1 MNSHLGGD
9 DGPSRIGAPLPPHPT
24 LSRFYQRDDERPGFI
39 DGLFDAS
46 APHYDRISRLI
57 SLGTDRAYR
66 RRVLLESG
74 LAPGMA
80 MLDVACG
87 TGLVADLAARI
98 VGPGGRVVGL
108 DRSPGMLREA
118 VRRGHLQLA
127 VQGSAEHLPFADES
141 FDLLCM
147 GFALRHVSDL
157 RTTFGEFR
165 RVLRPGGT
173 ALVLEITPPSSP
185 LSHRLFGFYLKAL
198 VPAITRIGT
207 FNREAQSLMTYFW
220 HTVEHCV
227 PGETVMDALGQAGFS
242 RTDRRVKL
250 GVFSEYTARKSP

>member
-1 MNSHLGGD
+1 
-9 DGPSRIGAPLPPHPT
+9 
-24 LSRFYQRDDERPGFI
+24 LSRFYQRDDERPAFI

-46 APHYDRISRLI
+46 APHYNRISRLM

-74 LAPGMA
+74 LAPGNT

-87 TGLVADLAARI
+87 TGLVADLATRI

-118 VRRGHLQLA
+118 VGRGHLHLA
-127 VQGSAEHLPFADES
+127 VRGTAEHLPFDDDS
-141 FDLLCM
+141 FDFLCL
-147 GFALRHVSDL
+147 GFALRHLSDL
-157 RTTFGEFR
+157 RATFGEFR

-173 ALVLEITPPSSP
+173 ALILEITPPSSP
-185 LSHRLFGFYLKAL
+185 LSHQLFGFYLKAL
-198 VPAITRIGT
+198 VPAIARIGT
-207 FNREAQSLMTYFW
+207 RNRAAQSLMTYFW

-227 PGETVMDALGQAGFS
+227 PAETIMDALSQAGFS
-242 RTDRRVKL
+242 RTTHRVKL
-250 GVFSEYTARKSP
+250 GVFSEYTARK

>member
-1 MNSHLGGD
+1 MNSHLGAE
-9 DGPSRIGAPLPPHPT
+9 DGSTATGAPLAPHPT

-46 APHYDRISRLI
+46 APHYDRISRLM

-66 RRVLLESG
+66 RRVLLENG
-74 LAPGMA
+74 LAPGMTL
-80 MLDVACG
+80 LDVACG

-118 VRRGHLQLA
+118 VGRGHLHLA
-127 VQGSAEHLPFADES
+127 VQGTAEHLPFDDES
-141 FDLLCM
+141 FDFLCL

-165 RVLRPGGT
+165 RVLRPGGR
-173 ALVLEITPPSSP
+173 ALILEITPPSSRLP
-185 LSHRLFGFYLKAL
+185 HQLFGFYLKTL

-207 FNREAQSLMTYFW
+207 FNREAQSLMSYFW

-227 PGETVMDALGQAGFS
+227 PGETIMEALSQADFS
-242 RTDRRVKL
+242 QTTRRIKL
-250 GVFSEYTARKSP
+250 GVFSEYMARK